1 METTNIR
8 AKALE
13 IIQNRV
19 PKAPVAPEALPSGIF
34 GENVFTNDVM
44 RNYLSEDVY
53 QAFLATVRDGETLAK
68 GIADK
73 VAQGMKQWAIS
84 KGATHYTH
92 WFQPLTGLTAEKH
105 DSFFS
110 LEGGRALEAFSGNNL
125 AQQEPDASSLPSG
138 GLRNTFE
145 ARGYTAWDPGSP
157 AFIFENQ
164 YGKTLCI
171 PTIFVS
177 YTGEALDYKAP
188 LLKSIHALEKA
199 AVPVCQMFDRNVRK
213 VTPTLGAEQ
222 EYFLVDRAWVDLRP
236 DLMLAGRTVIG
247 APPARGQQLEDHYF
261 GSISDRVFACM
272 KEVEIESFRL
282 GIPLTTRHN
291 EVAPAQFECAP
302 IFEEQNVAVDHNQLL
317 MDLLDRVARKH
328 NFRVLLHEKPFAF
341 INGSGKHNNWSMAT
355 DTGKNLLS
363 PGNAPKDNLQFLTF
377 FINTIKALHVHAD
390 LMRAVIASAAN
401 DHRLGA
407 NEAPPAIISAFIGSQ
422 LSKVLDELEKPSR
435 RKNTDTPKSYVRL
448 GIPKVPEILLDN
460 TDRNR
465 TSPFAFTGNKFEF
478 RAVGSSANSAGPM
491 IVLNSIVANQLAEF
505 KKTVDRKV
513 VRGKKKET
521 AILEVLRDY
530 VKESKDIRFEGNGYS
545 KEWEDEAAR
554 RGLSNVKQTP
564 RALDAYLTESSER
577 LFTSLGIFSKTELHA
592 RHDIRLEQY
601 IKKIDIEARIQEEMV
616 SSQVIPASISYQN
629 LLLSNIKAMK
639 EAGLDEK
646 SYAPQLSMVKEVAA
660 ELGNLHAGL
669 GNLKKALEKAEKQD
683 GSRATAIFYAEN
695 VVPVMAKIRTCADAL
710 ENLVADDYWPF
721 PKYREILFGR

>member
-1 METTNIR
+1 MSNLR
-8 AKALE
+8 SKALE
-13 IIQNRV
+13 MIQSRPPVPPVSHPIRV
-19 PKAPVAPEALPSGIF
+19 SEMF
-34 GENVFTNDVM
+34 GENVFTQDVM
-44 RNYLSEDVY
+44 KQYLTKDVY
-53 QAFLATVRDGETLAK
+53 KALQLAIDHGATVGRD
-68 GIADK
+68 IAES
-73 VAQGMKQWAIS
+73 VANGMKAWAIE

-105 DSFFS
+105 DAFLK
-110 LEGGRALEAFSGNNL
+110 LEGGKAVEAFSGDNL
-125 AQQEPDASSLPSG
+125 VQQEPDASSLPSG
-138 GLRNTFE
+138 GIRNTFE
-145 ARGYTAWDPGSP
+145 ARGYTAWDPSSP
-157 AFIFENQ
+157 AFIFETP

-188 LLKSIHALEKA
+188 LLKTIEVLNKA
-199 AVPVCQMFDRNVRK
+199 AVDVCNLFDRNVKR
-213 VTPTLGAEQ
+213 VTPTLGCEQ
-222 EYFLVDRAWVDLRP
+222 EYFLIDRAWVDLRP
-236 DLMLAGRTVIG
+236 DLTMCGRAVIG

-261 GSISDRVFACM
+261 GSISERVFACM
-272 KEVEIESFRL
+272 KEFEIESFRL

-291 EVAPAQFECAP
+291 EVAPSQFECAP

-377 FINTIKALHVHAD
+377 FINTIRAVHANAD
-390 LMRAVIASAAN
+390 LLRAVIASAAN

-407 NEAPPAIISAFIGSQ
+407 NEAPPAIISVFVGSQ

-448 GIPKVPEILLDN
+448 GIPKIPEILLDN

-478 RAVGSSANSAGPM
+478 RAVGSSANTAGPM
-491 IVLNSIVANQLAEF
+491 IVLNTIVAHQLTEF

-513 VRGKKKET
+513 IRGKKKET

-545 KEWEDEAAR
+545 KEWEEEAVR

-564 RALDAYLTESSER
+564 RALDAYITKQSEE
-577 LFTSLGIFSKTELHA
+577 LFIGLGIFTRHELHA
-592 RHDIRLEQY
+592 RHEIRLEQY
-601 IKKIDIEARIQEEMV
+601 IKKIDIEARIQAEMV
-616 SSQVIPASISYQN
+616 TSQVIPASIAYQN
-629 LLLSNIKAMK
+629 MILSNVKAMK
-639 EAGLDEK
+639 DAGLEQHA
-646 SYAPQLSMVKEVAA
+646 YEAQLHIVRSISEEMGKAHANVAKLNQLLRQAVDVTPARDQAVFYGDHIVPLMA
-660 ELGNLHAGL
+660 E
-669 GNLKKALEKAEKQD
+669 
-683 GSRATAIFYAEN
+683 
-695 VVPVMAKIRTCADAL
+695 IRLSADAL
-710 ENLVADDYWPF
+710 ENVVADEFWPL
-721 PKYREILFGR
+721 PKYREMLFSK